1 MPGRHAAAGQ
11 PRRSRGLLALVV
23 VLALLVPLAAFVVVR
38 EIRIATIGRPDP
50 CTGALR
56 VHLAAPPEI
65 AKPLKRI
72 AARITNDQVLIDG
85 ACVTY
90 SVTAARSRDI
100 YSRLSRDRAG
110 RTPDLWIPD
119 TWEWVARTGIPKD
132 RLLSLSPS
140 VASTPLVLATSQA
153 EADDLQDDAENW
165 AALAA
170 AGRMALG
177 DAEESGVALSA
188 LLAIRRSLTHNA
200 ATARTTLGTTIAQLL
215 EQYVDDLDAELRRAT
230 DGGLVRGVPTTEQ
243 RVLSLRR
250 DDPNADVVPL
260 VPTEGTV
267 LLDYPLVAVLHE
279 KPHPARLIEAGAT
292 LLRYADATSGRAELR
307 RAGFRDYRDQA
318 PPPGADTA
326 DEVTVLPPS
335 TLDDADEVLRS
346 WAATKAPS
354 RLLTVV
360 DVSDSMGVAVGGR
373 SRIELARDAT
383 KTALTYLPNTAAVG
397 LWRFAANLD
406 GDRPHLPAVPVAPL
420 TPLHRT
426 TLVSNLDALPAQ
438 IGGNAALYEAFL
450 AAYRS
455 VQAGYDTTRTHSL
468 VFLTDT
474 CPSASAQ
481 ACGAEATTGMPLAQ
495 LLSTLAADVDPDR
508 PVAVTLVGIGP
519 HADLA
524 ALDQIA
530 EATNGR
536 AYRATNPDDAQ
547 EVIVDSLLRR
557 PCGAACG

>member
-11 PRRSRGLLALVV
+11 PRRSRGFLALVV
-23 VLALLVPLAAFVVVR
+23 VLALLVSVAAFVVVR
-38 EIRIATIGRPDP
+38 EIRIATIGQPDP
-50 CTGALR
+50 CTGTLR

-72 AARITNDQVLIDG
+72 AARITNDKALIDG
-85 ACVTY
+85 ACMTY

-100 YSRLSRDRAG
+100 YARLSSDRPG

-119 TWEWVARTGIPKD
+119 TWEWVARTGVPRD

-153 EADDLQDDAENW
+153 MADDLRHAGNW

-170 AGRMALG
+170 AGKMALG
-177 DAEESGVALSA
+177 DAEESGVALCA

-215 EQYVDDLDAELRRAT
+215 DQRVDDLDAELRRAT
-230 DGGLVRGVPTTEQ
+230 DGGLVRGVPATEQ

-279 KPHPARLIEAGAT
+279 KPDPARLIEAGAT
-292 LLRYADATSGRAELR
+292 LLRYADATTGRAELR

-326 DEVTVLPPS
+326 DEVKVQPAS

-360 DVSDSMGVAVGGR
+360 DVSDSMGAAAGER
-373 SRIELARDAT
+373 SRIEWARDAT

-397 LWRFAANLD
+397 LWRFAENLD
-406 GDRPHLPAVPVAPL
+406 GDRPHLPVVPVGPL
-420 TPLHRT
+420 TPEHRA

-438 IGGNAALYEAFL
+438 TEGNAALYEAFL

-468 VFLTDT
+468 VFLTDA

-536 AYRATNPDDAQ
+536 AYRARNPA
-547 EVIVDSLLRR
+547 EAEGIIVDSLLRR
-557 PCGAACG
+557 PCGTACG